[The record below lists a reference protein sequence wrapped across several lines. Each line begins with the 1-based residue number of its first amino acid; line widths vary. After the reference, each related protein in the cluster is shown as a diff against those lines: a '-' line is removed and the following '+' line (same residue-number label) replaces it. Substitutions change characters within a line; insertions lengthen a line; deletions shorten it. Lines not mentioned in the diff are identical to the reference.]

1 MELDDQEASCSQSLI
16 LLGDLNHTD
25 VCGESLMA
33 GSKQSRRL
41 LESIE
46 DKFLFHVL
54 NQPEE
59 KCYWTWCSPMQKELI
74 KEVETGG
81 SLGCSDHAL
90 DGQRI

>member
-25 VCGESLMA
+25 VCGESRMA

-54 NQPEE
+54 DKPARG
-59 KCYWTWCSPMQKELI
+59 
-74 KEVETGG
+74 EVLPDLVLTSAEGA
-81 SLGCSDHAL
+81 H
-90 DGQRI
+90 